1 VSKGQ
6 RDRKAR
12 ERRAKAANVRR
23 ALLCTLLVAFLV
35 FVFDLWRGPMPD
47 SVGSF
52 AMGAL
57 LTVLGV
63 LGIWVGLRPPEVEQR
78 DVPSSY
84 LAYDRFRFLWLG
96 LGLSVVA
103 VGAYLFDD
111 PPGGRSGGSWFGY
124 TLGTLAFAAMLWLMW
139 FGVRKRSYAS
149 RGAPLRAWLS
159 AHVYLGLALLV
170 VMPLHSAFQFGWNVH
185 TLAMVLAALA
195 IFTGVS
201 GLAFYGRTPT
211 RITRHRPGQK
221 LVGLGEQVA
230 DLDLRCRTAA
240 ATRPDELA
248 TAIEEGI
255 RNTRLG
261 GGPLILLRG
270 FRPEATIAAK
280 QRIESAKALEGPAA
294 DRAQQLVEMLAV
306 KERLLE
312 RIARD
317 ARYMALLDGWLL
329 LHVPIAAASVVAVAV
344 HVFVVFYYR

>member
-1 VSKGQ
+1 
-6 RDRKAR
+6 
-12 ERRAKAANVRR
+12 
-23 ALLCTLLVAFLV
+23 LCVLLVAFLV
-35 FVFDLWRGPMPD
+35 FAFDLWRGPVPD

-63 LGIWVGLRPPEVEQR
+63 LGIWVGLRPPEAEQR

-84 LAYDRFRFLWLG
+84 LAYDRFRFLWLA
-96 LGLSVVA
+96 LGLSVFA

-124 TLGTLAFAAMLWLMW
+124 TLGTLAFAAMLWLLW
-139 FGVRKRSYAS
+139 FGVRKRSYVS
-149 RGAPLRAWLS
+149 TGAPLRAWLS

-170 VMPLHSAFQFGWNVH
+170 VMPLRSAFQFGWNVH
-185 TLAMVLAALA
+185 TMAMALA
-195 IFTGVS
+195 TLAILTGIS
-201 GLAFYGRTPT
+201 GLAFYARTPT
-211 RITRHRPGQK
+211 WMTRNRPGQK
-221 LVGLGEQVA
+221 IAGLVEQIA

-240 ATRPDELA
+240 ASLPDEHA

-261 GGPLILLRG
+261 GASLVLLRG

-280 QRIESAKALEGPAA
+280 RKIESAKSLDGPAA
-294 DRAQQLVEMLAV
+294 DRVQQLVEMLAV

-317 ARYMALLDGWLL
+317 ARYKALLDVWLIV
-329 LHVPIAAASVVAVAV
+329 HVPVAFASVVAVAV